1 MINQL
6 IDWAMGW
13 SNFIIELM
21 NYFSLR
27 MFEFN

>member
-13 SNFIIELM
+13 HNFIIELM
-21 NYFSLR
+21 NFFSSR
-27 MFEFN
+27 VP